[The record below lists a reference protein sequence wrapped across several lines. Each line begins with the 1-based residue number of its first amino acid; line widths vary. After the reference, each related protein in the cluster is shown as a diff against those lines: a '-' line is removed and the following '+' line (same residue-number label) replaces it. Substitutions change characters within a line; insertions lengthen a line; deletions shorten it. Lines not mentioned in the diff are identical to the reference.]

1 MIIQL
6 PQKITFKNTEMDLD
20 KLIRDKEIKT
30 FKVSVFFTGEVG
42 SYQSYENLQI
52 VTNIVF
58 INHEF

>member
-30 FKVSVFFTGEVG
+30 FKVSVFFKGEVG
-42 SYQSYENLQI
+42 S
-52 VTNIVF
+52 
-58 INHEF
+58 